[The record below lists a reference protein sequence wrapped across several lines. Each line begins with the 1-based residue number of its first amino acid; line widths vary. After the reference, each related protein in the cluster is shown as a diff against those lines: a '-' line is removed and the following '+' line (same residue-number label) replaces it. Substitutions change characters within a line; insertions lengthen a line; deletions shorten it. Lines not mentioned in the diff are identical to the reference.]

1 MKENTCR
8 NNVPQGHTPTPWQNQ
23 DFHLALPESP
33 ASHHRVPTA
42 EHEAQHTADALPT
55 VLE

>member
-1 MKENTCR
+1 MKGNTCR
-8 NNVPQGHTPTPWQNQ
+8 NNVLQGHTPTPWQNQ

-33 ASHHRVPTA
+33 ASHHRIPTA
-42 EHEAQHTADALPT
+42 EHEAQHIADALSP